1 MLEILLSKEIIAIL
15 AVVIAVICAIC
26 ISAALLE
33 HKPRHKYR
41 RPTEYRE

>member
-15 AVVIAVICAIC
+15 VVVVSVIGTICAC
-26 ISAALLE
+26 AALME

-41 RPTEYRE
+41 RPTQHRE